1 MFDVQVKQSMMV
13 MFDSLLSHR
22 HTVNNE
28 KVYVVHLHRADNHAG
43 FSDEDISV
51 INL

>member
-1 MFDVQVKQSMMV
+1 MV

-22 HTVNNE
+22 HTDNNE
-28 KVYVVHLHRADNHAG
+28 RVCVVHLHRADDHAG

-51 INL
+51 IDL

>member
-1 MFDVQVKQSMMV
+1 MV

-22 HTVNNE
+22 HTDNNE
-28 KVYVVHLHRADNHAG
+28 KVSVDHLHGTDDHAG

-51 INL
+51 IDL